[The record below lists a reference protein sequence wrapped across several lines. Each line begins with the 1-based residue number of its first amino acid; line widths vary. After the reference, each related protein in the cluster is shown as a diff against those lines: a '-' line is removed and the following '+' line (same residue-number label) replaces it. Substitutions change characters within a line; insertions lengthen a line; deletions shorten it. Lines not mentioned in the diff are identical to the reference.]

1 MNKELGLL
9 NLISILVGLLFI
21 AFAVVAALFYPPL
34 LSTDNLFIISVCLVM
49 ALLFMVNPL
58 FYLHSEGRL
67 PIPFAKRLG
76 IAPRTSTPAPALT
89 STPAVQL
96 ANQARPSS
104 PPLLDVKG
112 RAVPPDVKSMMANMN
127 PKAKDS

>member
-9 NLISILVGLLFI
+9 NLVSILVGLLFI
-21 AFAVVAALFYPPL
+21 AFAVVTALFYPPL

-76 IAPRTSTPAPALT
+76 ITPRTPAAQVAGAGTT
-89 STPAVQL
+89 ST
-96 ANQARPSS
+96 
-104 PPLLDVKG
+104 PPLLDAKG

-127 PKAKDS
+127 RKSSDS

>member
-1 MNKELGLL
+1 MKRELGLL

-21 AFAVVAALFYPPL
+21 AFAVVTALFYPPL

-76 IAPRTSTPAPALT
+76 MQPRI
-89 STPAVQL
+89 PAVQ
-96 ANQARPSS
+96 AAGGGTVT
-104 PPLLDVKG
+104 PPLLDAKG
-112 RAVPPDVKSMMANMN
+112 RAVPPDVKSMIANMN
-127 PKAKDS
+127 PTSKD

>member
-9 NLISILVGLLFI
+9 NLICFVVGLVFI
-21 AFAVVAALFYPPL
+21 AFAVVTALFYPPL

-49 ALLFMVNPL
+49 ALMFLVNPL

-76 IAPRTSTPAPALT
+76 IQPRTPATRLAGATPST
-89 STPAVQL
+89 
-96 ANQARPSS
+96 
-104 PPLLDVKG
+104 PPLLDAKG

-127 PKAKDS
+127 PKPKE

>member
-9 NLISILVGLLFI
+9 NIICFVVGLVFI
-21 AFAVVAALFYPPL
+21 AFAVFAALFYPPL

-49 ALLFMVNPL
+49 ALMFMVNPL

-76 IAPRTSTPAPALT
+76 APQHTPAP
-89 STPAVQL
+89 QL
-96 ANQARPSS
+96 AGATPPLSAT
-104 PPLLDVKG
+104 PPLLDAKG
-112 RAVPPDVKSMMANMN
+112 RAVPADVKSMMANMS
-127 PKAKDS
+127 PKPKDS

>member
-9 NLISILVGLLFI
+9 NLIAILVGLLFI
-21 AFAVVAALFYPPL
+21 AFAVVTALFYPPL

-76 IAPRTSTPAPALT
+76 IERR
-89 STPAVQL
+89 TPAVQL
-96 ANQARPSS
+96 AGPARAVS

>member
-1 MNKELGLL
+1 MNKELGIL
-9 NLISILVGLLFI
+9 NLVSILVGLLFI
-21 AFAVVAALFYPPL
+21 AFAVVTALFYPPL

-76 IAPRTSTPAPALT
+76 MKPRTPAIQAAGVG
-89 STPAVQL
+89 AV
-96 ANQARPSS
+96 S
-104 PPLLDVKG
+104 PPLLDAKG
-112 RAVPPDVKSMMANMN
+112 RAVPPDVKAMMAHMN
-127 PKAKDS
+127 PKSKA

>member
-9 NLISILVGLLFI
+9 NLIAIAVGLLFI
-21 AFAVVAALFYPPL
+21 AFAVVTALFYPPL
-34 LSTDNLFIISVCLVM
+34 MSTDNLFIISVCLVM

-76 IAPRTSTPAPALT
+76 MQPR
-89 STPAVQL
+89 TPAVQL
-96 ANQARPSS
+96 AGAPAGKTS

>member
-9 NLISILVGLLFI
+9 NIVSILVGLLFI
-21 AFAVVAALFYPPL
+21 AFAVVTALFYPPL

-67 PIPFAKRLG
+67 PIPFAKRFG
-76 IAPRTSTPAPALT
+76 MQPR
-89 STPAVQL
+89 TPAVQV
-96 ANQARPSS
+96 AGGSAAS

-127 PKAKDS
+127 PKPKDS

>member
-9 NLISILVGLLFI
+9 NLVSILVGLLFI
-21 AFAVVAALFYPPL
+21 AFAVVTALFYPPL

-76 IAPRTSTPAPALT
+76 IAQR
-89 STPAVQL
+89 TPAVQL
-96 ANQARPSS
+96 AGTSTKS
-104 PPLLDVKG
+104 TPPLLDVKG

-127 PKAKDS
+127 PKPKD

>member
-9 NLISILVGLLFI
+9 NLICFVVGLVFL
-21 AFAVVAALFYPPL
+21 AWAVMTALFYPPL
-34 LSTDNLFIISVCLVM
+34 LSTDNLFIIAVCLVM
-49 ALLFMVNPL
+49 AMMFLVNPL

-76 IAPRTSTPAPALT
+76 MQQPTHKA
-89 STPAVQL
+89 QL
-96 ANQARPSS
+96 AGASGGT
-104 PPLLDVKG
+104 PPLLDAKG

-127 PKAKDS
+127 PKSKEP

>member
-1 MNKELGLL
+1 MTKELGLL
-9 NLISILVGLLFI
+9 NLVSILVGLLFI

-76 IAPRTSTPAPALT
+76 MQPR
-89 STPAVQL
+89 TPAVQV
-96 ANQARPSS
+96 AGGARVAS
-104 PPLLDVKG
+104 PPLLDAKG

-127 PKAKDS
+127 PKAKD

>member
-9 NLISILVGLLFI
+9 NLICFAVGLVFI
-21 AFAVVAALFYPPL
+21 AFAVVTALFYPPL

-49 ALLFMVNPL
+49 ALMFLVNPL
-58 FYLHSEGRL
+58 LYLHSEGRL

-76 IAPRTSTPAPALT
+76 IERKQNPSL
-89 STPAVQL
+89 
-96 ANQARPSS
+96 QAAGAAGGS
-104 PPLLDVKG
+104 PPLLDAKG